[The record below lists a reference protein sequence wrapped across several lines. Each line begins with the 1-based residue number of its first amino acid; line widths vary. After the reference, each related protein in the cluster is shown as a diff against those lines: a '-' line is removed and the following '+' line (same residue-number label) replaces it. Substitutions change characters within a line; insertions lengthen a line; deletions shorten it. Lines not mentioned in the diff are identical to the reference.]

1 MDGEVSHGKSVVSG
15 VPQGSELGPILFRI
29 YINDLEEGVTRKILT
44 FADGTKLFR
53 KIQGSGD

>member
-1 MDGEVSHGKSVVSG
+1 MDGEVSHGKSVLSG
-15 VPQGSELGPILFRI
+15 VPQGSELGPILFWI